1 MDHATLR
8 SILTVVSLLV
18 FVGIVFW
25 AMSGRNKERF
35 EQAAQLPFADDDLDT
50 KALKERS

>member
-8 SILTVVSLLV
+8 SVMTVISLLV

-35 EQAAQLPFADDDLDT
+35 DQAAQLPFADDDLDS
-50 KALKERS
+50 KAMKERS

>member
-1 MDHATLR
+1 MDHTTLR

-18 FVGIVFW
+18 FVGIVLW
-25 AMSGRNKERF
+25 ALSGRNKERF

>member
-8 SILTVVSLLV
+8 SILTVISLLV

-25 AMSGRNKERF
+25 AMSSRNQERF
-35 EQAAQLPFADDDLDT
+35 SEAAQLPFADDDLDA
-50 KALKERS
+50 KASKERS